1 MVRPLAKTV
10 AGMAPQTPPPP
21 PPPLTLAFRRKFLTF
36 KGLYLI
42 YTILLYSLPPTGRKL
57 YMTNIHGRVLT
68 WTRFLI
74 IVFTQEYP
82 PEHEEYNTDARG
94 GEGRGG
100 SIGLRESDIF
110 ETIVVL
116 AIIWTILLN
125 WLTISG
131 SSLFI
136 LSPTLTSSWFKG
148 NAYTFKRSDG
158 FVPFWKGIYAKR
170 GCSP

>member
-1 MVRPLAKTV
+1 MKNT
-10 AGMAPQTPPPP
+10 
-21 PPPLTLAFRRKFLTF
+21 
-36 KGLYLI
+36 
-42 YTILLYSLPPTGRKL
+42 KL
-57 YMTNIHGRVLT
+57 ML
-68 WTRFLI
+68 
-74 IVFTQEYP
+74 
-82 PEHEEYNTDARG
+82 

-125 WLTISG
+125 WL
-131 SSLFI
+131 FI

-158 FVPFWKGIYAKR
+158 FAPFWKGIYAKT